1 MKELTI
7 SLHEEAM
14 RRGRHQ
20 PQHRYDHRLHLE
32 THGQLCSAGLLGN
45 LCQQLYNTVDSVIVG
60 KFVGKQALAAVASS
74 GNLIFMMTGF
84 FMGLFIGA
92 GIVIAQYFGA
102 RNYERVRSAVHTD
115 IAFAL
120 CCGVLLT
127 LLGVFFT
134 PTILTWMRTP
144 ADVLSTSILYFRLY
158 FLGSLATIL
167 YNAGMGI
174 LQAVG
179 DSRSPLYYLVIS
191 SVVNVALDLLFVG
204 AMDMGVAGAAVATVI
219 SQIVSAVLCIIKLT
233 RSDGPYRL
241 EIKRIG
247 FDLPLLK
254 KITSQGVPSGVQNS
268 IIAIAN
274 VVVQSN
280 INTFGSDAMAGCGS
294 YSKVE
299 GFVFL
304 PITAFAMALTT
315 FIGQNLGAGQ
325 FDRAKQGA
333 RIGILCSMAMAEL
346 IGVALFFLA
355 PYAMRLFNDD
365 PAVVAIG
372 VRQSHIEALFFCFL
386 AFAHGVSAVLRGA
399 GRAQVPMYT
408 MLGCWCILRVSYITL
423 ALKVWPDIATI
434 FWAYPITWSVSCVV
448 FLIYYLKADWVHA
461 LEKSL

>member
-1 MKELTI
+1 MAAINRSTDMTTGSIWKRMV
-7 SLHEEAM
+7 SFAV
-14 RRGRHQ
+14 
-20 PQHRYDHRLHLE
+20 PVF
-32 THGQLCSAGLLGN
+32 LGN

-102 RNYERVRSAVHTD
+102 RNYEKVRSAVHTD

-134 PTILTWMRTP
+134 PTLLTWMRTP

-219 SQIVSAVLCIIKLT
+219 SQVVSAVLCIIKLT

-346 IGVALFFLA
+346 IGVELFFLA

>member
-1 MKELTI
+1 MAAINRSTDMTTGSIWKRMV
-7 SLHEEAM
+7 SFAV
-14 RRGRHQ
+14 
-20 PQHRYDHRLHLE
+20 PVF
-32 THGQLCSAGLLGN
+32 LGN

-102 RNYERVRSAVHTD
+102 RNYEKVRSAVHTD

-134 PTILTWMRTP
+134 PTLLTWMRTP
-144 ADVLSTSILYFRLY
+144 ADVLDTSILYFRLY

-219 SQIVSAVLCIIKLT
+219 SQVVSAVLCIIKLT

-304 PITAFAMALTT
+304 PITAFAMALPT

-346 IGVALFFLA
+346 IGAALFFLA

-448 FLIYYLKADWVHA
+448 FLLYYLKADWVHA

>member
-1 MKELTI
+1 MAAINRSTDMTTGSIWKRMV
-7 SLHEEAM
+7 SFAV
-14 RRGRHQ
+14 
-20 PQHRYDHRLHLE
+20 PVF
-32 THGQLCSAGLLGN
+32 LGN

-102 RNYERVRSAVHTD
+102 RNYEKVRSAVHTD

-134 PTILTWMRTP
+134 PTLLTWMRTP
-144 ADVLSTSILYFRLY
+144 ADVLDTSILYFRLY

-219 SQIVSAVLCIIKLT
+219 SQVVSAVLCIIKLT

-355 PYAMRLFNDD
+355 PYSMRLFNDD

-448 FLIYYLKADWVHA
+448 FLLYYLKADWVHA

>member
-1 MKELTI
+1 MAAINRSTDMTTGSIWKRMV
-7 SLHEEAM
+7 SFAV
-14 RRGRHQ
+14 
-20 PQHRYDHRLHLE
+20 PVF
-32 THGQLCSAGLLGN
+32 LGN
-45 LCQQLYNTVDSVIVG
+45 LCQQLYNAVDSVIVG

-102 RNYERVRSAVHTD
+102 RNYEKVRSAVHTD

-134 PTILTWMRTP
+134 PTLLTWMRTP
-144 ADVLSTSILYFRLY
+144 ADVLPTSILYFRLY

-219 SQIVSAVLCIIKLT
+219 SQVVSAVLCIIKLT

>member
-1 MKELTI
+1 MAAINRSTDMTTGSIWKRMV
-7 SLHEEAM
+7 SFAV
-14 RRGRHQ
+14 
-20 PQHRYDHRLHLE
+20 PVF
-32 THGQLCSAGLLGN
+32 LGN

-134 PTILTWMRTP
+134 PTLLTWMRTP
-144 ADVLSTSILYFRLY
+144 ADVLPTSILYFRLY

-191 SVVNVALDLLFVG
+191 SAVNVALDLLFVG

>member
-1 MKELTI
+1 
-7 SLHEEAM
+7 
-14 RRGRHQ
+14 
-20 PQHRYDHRLHLE
+20 
-32 THGQLCSAGLLGN
+32 
-45 LCQQLYNTVDSVIVG
+45 
-60 KFVGKQALAAVASS
+60 
-74 GNLIFMMTGF
+74 
-84 FMGLFIGA
+84 MGLFIGA

-102 RNYERVRSAVHTD
+102 KNYEKVRAAVHTD
-115 IAFAL
+115 FAFAL

-144 ADVLSTSILYFRLY
+144 ADVLDTSILYFRLY

-191 SVVNVALDLLFVG
+191 SAVNVALDLLFVG

-219 SQIVSAVLCIIKLT
+219 SQVVSAVLCIIKLT

-448 FLIYYLKADWVHA
+448 FLLYYLKADWVHA

>member
-1 MKELTI
+1 MAAINRSTDMTTGSIWKRMV
-7 SLHEEAM
+7 SFAV
-14 RRGRHQ
+14 
-20 PQHRYDHRLHLE
+20 PVF
-32 THGQLCSAGLLGN
+32 LGN
-45 LCQQLYNTVDSVIVG
+45 LCQQLYNAVDSVIVG

-102 RNYERVRSAVHTD
+102 RNYEKVRSAVHTD

-219 SQIVSAVLCIIKLT
+219 SQVVSAVLCIIKLT

-399 GRAQVPMYT
+399 GRAQLPMYT

>member
-1 MKELTI
+1 MAAINRSTDMTTGSIWKRMV
-7 SLHEEAM
+7 SFAV
-14 RRGRHQ
+14 
-20 PQHRYDHRLHLE
+20 PVF
-32 THGQLCSAGLLGN
+32 LGN
-45 LCQQLYNTVDSVIVG
+45 LCQQLYNAVDSVIVG

-102 RNYERVRSAVHTD
+102 RNYEKVRSAVHTD

-219 SQIVSAVLCIIKLT
+219 SQVVSAVLCIIKLT
-233 RSDGPYRL
+233 RSDGPHRL

-254 KITSQGVPSGVQNS
+254 KITSQGIPSGVQNS

>member
-1 MKELTI
+1 MAAIKRSTDMTTGSI
-7 SLHEEAM
+7 WKRMVSFAV
-14 RRGRHQ
+14 
-20 PQHRYDHRLHLE
+20 PVF
-32 THGQLCSAGLLGN
+32 LGN
-45 LCQQLYNTVDSVIVG
+45 LCQQLYNAVDSVIVG

-102 RNYERVRSAVHTD
+102 RNYEKVRSAVHTD

-219 SQIVSAVLCIIKLT
+219 SQVVSAVLCIIKLT

>member
-1 MKELTI
+1 MAAINRSTDMTTGSIWKRMV
-7 SLHEEAM
+7 SFAV
-14 RRGRHQ
+14 
-20 PQHRYDHRLHLE
+20 PVF
-32 THGQLCSAGLLGN
+32 LGN

-102 RNYERVRSAVHTD
+102 RNYEKVRSAVHTD

-134 PTILTWMRTP
+134 PTLLTWMRTP
-144 ADVLSTSILYFRLY
+144 ADVLDTSILYFRLY

-219 SQIVSAVLCIIKLT
+219 SQVVSAVLCIIKLT

-346 IGVALFFLA
+346 IGAALFFLA

-448 FLIYYLKADWVHA
+448 FLLYYLKADWVHA

>member
-1 MKELTI
+1 MAAINRSTDMTTGSIWKRMV
-7 SLHEEAM
+7 SFAV
-14 RRGRHQ
+14 
-20 PQHRYDHRLHLE
+20 PVF
-32 THGQLCSAGLLGN
+32 LGN

-102 RNYERVRSAVHTD
+102 RNYEKVRSAVHTD

-144 ADVLSTSILYFRLY
+144 ADVLDTSILYFRLY

-204 AMDMGVAGAAVATVI
+204 AMDMGVAGAAAVATVI
-219 SQIVSAVLCIIKLT
+219 SQVVSAVLCIIKLT

>member
-1 MKELTI
+1 MAAI
-7 SLHEEAM
+7 N
-14 RRGRHQ
+14 
-20 PQHRYDHRLHLE
+20 
-32 THGQLCSAGLLGN
+32 CSTDMTTGSIWKRMVSFAVPVFLGN

-102 RNYERVRSAVHTD
+102 RNYEKVRSAVHTD

-144 ADVLSTSILYFRLY
+144 ADVLDTSILYFRLY

-219 SQIVSAVLCIIKLT
+219 SQVVSAVLCIIKLT

>member
-1 MKELTI
+1 MTAINRSTDMTTGSIWKRMV
-7 SLHEEAM
+7 SFAV
-14 RRGRHQ
+14 
-20 PQHRYDHRLHLE
+20 PVF
-32 THGQLCSAGLLGN
+32 LGN
-45 LCQQLYNTVDSVIVG
+45 LCQQLYNAVDSVIVG

-102 RNYERVRSAVHTD
+102 RNYEKVRSAVHTD

-219 SQIVSAVLCIIKLT
+219 SQVVSAVLCIIKLT

-294 YSKVE
+294 YTKVE

>member
-1 MKELTI
+1 MAAINRSTDMTTGSIWKRMV
-7 SLHEEAM
+7 SFAV
-14 RRGRHQ
+14 
-20 PQHRYDHRLHLE
+20 PVF
-32 THGQLCSAGLLGN
+32 LGN
-45 LCQQLYNTVDSVIVG
+45 LCQQLYNAVDSVIVG

-102 RNYERVRSAVHTD
+102 RNYEKVRSAVHTD

-219 SQIVSAVLCIIKLT
+219 SQVVSAVLCIIKLT

-372 VRQSHIEALFFCFL
+372 VHQSHIEALFFCFL

>member
-1 MKELTI
+1 MAAINRSTDMTTGSIWKRMV
-7 SLHEEAM
+7 SFAV
-14 RRGRHQ
+14 
-20 PQHRYDHRLHLE
+20 PVF
-32 THGQLCSAGLLGN
+32 LGN

-102 RNYERVRSAVHTD
+102 RNYEKVRSAVHTD

-127 LLGVFFT
+127 LLGVFFI
-134 PTILTWMRTP
+134 PTLLTWMRTP

-219 SQIVSAVLCIIKLT
+219 SQVVSAVLCIIKLT